1 MNYTKGSLWNKW
13 DLHVHTPASLIN
25 HYSAGSQEETWK
37 AYVKD
42 LESLPPEIKVI
53 GVNDYIFIDGY
64 RRLLEVKSKGGLKN
78 IELLI
83 PVIELR
89 LKEFGGTKNKF
100 SRVNFHIIF
109 SEELPPD
116 LIEQQFIN
124 RLKTKYLVNP
134 KYEKIAKSWSSL
146 VTRDSLEELGNI
158 IISSVPKDE
167 RKNFDSPL
175 IEGFNNLNFNYEHIQ
190 DCLGNELF
198 KDKFITAVGKTEWAD
213 IKWSDNTIAEK
224 KNIIN
229 SVDCVFISS
238 YSYEDFYGAQK
249 SLAASG
255 VNSKLLDCSDAH
267 YYSNSKEK
275 DCIGKCFS
283 WIKADTSFE
292 GLRKAIFQYDERVFT
307 GDIPSKLEIVNLN
320 KTKYIESISIKIKP
334 GAKLKEHWFDAEL
347 DLNHGLVSIIGNKG
361 GGKSALADVIGLLGN
376 SRNEEWFSFL
386 NKDKFRKPIDGKA
399 DHFEANLSW
408 ASGDVV
414 LANLGQAT
422 NDTGVESVKYI
433 PQNFFEEICNE
444 LSEIEESQ
452 FDKEIK
458 KVIYSHVPKSDRL
471 RLSTLDQII
480 DVKTRETYQSIET
493 LKEQIQKINKEYD
506 QLEERFT
513 DDNHKFL
520 QSQLKEKNKELTA
533 FTRSKPKEV
542 VKPTQKDAK
551 LSEQIDNLHAEK
563 DKLISDQKVTDEK
576 LSEITL
582 SISTHN
588 RLIQMLGNLE
598 KYIEGFAEEFNNI
611 GDEVGFKFEKLFKYS
626 VNKQQLEEKISQFD
640 KEKTTAKLELS
651 GEGDKSLSKKMKE
664 IDKELKNLE
673 QKLDKPQ
680 RDHQAYLK
688 ALKEWER
695 SKKEIIGN
703 KKALGSIEHLKNEIR
718 ELDLIP
724 DKLKKLHARR
734 VGHTKNIYKGITA
747 VCETYKSLYKPVQDF
762 IESNPDIKD
771 KTALSFDVSIINL
784 GFQNDLF
791 DWVSRG
797 ATGSFYGANEG
808 AKVAEDIVA
817 KYDFN
822 VPVHPINFIE
832 DILQYLL
839 FDQKNEKKE
848 KISIK
853 SQLKKGKS
861 LVSLYDYLFSLD
873 YLKPRYILKMGEK
886 ELSELSPGER
896 GTLLLVFYLLVD
908 KNDIPLVIDQPEH
921 NLDNQTVYGV
931 LVPAIKKAKAS
942 RQVIIV
948 THNPNLAVVCNS
960 DQIIYASLNI
970 KDNHRLKYLSG
981 AIENPE
987 INKIMVDVLEGT
999 WPAFDYRNNVYI
1011 HRN

>member
-1 MNYTKGSLWNKW
+1 MNYNKGSLWNKW

-37 AYVKD
+37 AYIKD
-42 LESLPPEIKVI
+42 LENLPPEIKVI

-158 IISSVPKDE
+158 IISSVPKEE
-167 RKNFDSPL
+167 RKNFGSPL
-175 IEGFNNLNFNYEHIQ
+175 IEGFNNLNFSYEHIQ

-198 KDKFITAVGKTEWAD
+198 KDKFISAVGKTEWAD

-238 YSYEDFYGAQK
+238 YSHEDFYEAQK
-249 SLAASG
+249 SLAVSG

-267 YYSNSKEK
+267 YYSNSTEK
-275 DCIGKCFS
+275 DRIGKCFS

-307 GDIPSKLEIVNLN
+307 GDIPSKLKTVNLN
-320 KTKYIESISIKIKP
+320 KTKYIEAISIKKKT
-334 GAKLKEHWFDAEL
+334 GSKLKEHWFDADL

-361 GGKSALADVIGLLGN
+361 GGKSALADIIGLLGN

-386 NKDKFRKPIDGKA
+386 NKNKFRKPVDGKA
-399 DHFEANLSW
+399 DHFEAKLLW
-408 ASGDVV
+408 ASKDMVS
-414 LANLGQAT
+414 ANLEEAT
-422 NDTGVESVKYI
+422 NDTGVEAVKYI

-458 KVIYSHVPKSDRL
+458 KVIYSHVPKSERL
-471 RLSTLDQII
+471 RLTTLDQII

-506 QLEERFT
+506 QLEEKFN
-513 DDNHKFL
+513 DDNRKFL
-520 QSQLKEKNKELTA
+520 QNQLKEKNKELKA

-542 VKPTQKDAK
+542 IKPTQKDLK
-551 LSEQIDNLHAEK
+551 LSEQIDKLHAEK
-563 DKLISDQKVTDEK
+563 EKIISDQKVTDEN
-576 LSEITL
+576 LSEIAL

-588 RLIQMLGNLE
+588 RLLQMLGNLE
-598 KYIEGFAEEFNNI
+598 KYIEGFTEEFNNI
-611 GDEVGFKFEKLFKYS
+611 GDEVDFKFEKLFKYS
-626 VNKQQLEEKISQFD
+626 INKQPLEEKISQLYN
-640 KEKTTAKLELS
+640 EKITAELKLS
-651 GEGDKSLSKKMKE
+651 GEGDKSLSNKVKG
-664 IDKELKNLE
+664 IDKELKSLE

-680 RDHQAYLK
+680 IDYQAYLK

-695 SKKEIIGN
+695 GKKEIIGN
-703 KKALGSIEHLKNEIR
+703 KKTLGSIEYLKNEIG

-724 DKLKKLHARR
+724 DKLKKLHAKRI
-734 VGHTKNIYKGITA
+734 GHAKNIYKGLMA
-747 VCETYKSLYKPVQDF
+747 VCEAYKSLYKPVQDF
-762 IESNPDIKD
+762 IGSNPDIKD

-784 GFQNDLF
+784 GFQSDLF

-797 ATGSFYGANEG
+797 ATGSFYGTNEG
-808 AKVAEDIVA
+808 AKIAEDLVS

-822 VPVHPINFIE
+822 VPGHSIDFIE
-832 DILQYLL
+832 DVLQHLS
-839 FDQKNEKKE
+839 FDQKNPQKE
-848 KISIK
+848 RINIK

-861 LVSLYDYLFSLD
+861 LVSLYDYLFSLE
-873 YLKPRYILKMGEK
+873 YLKPRYVLKMGEK

-908 KNDIPLVIDQPEH
+908 KDDIPLVIDQPEH

-931 LVPAIKKAKAS
+931 LVPAIKKAKTS

-970 KDNHRLKYLSG
+970 KDNHRLKYIAG

-987 INKIMVDVLEGT
+987 INKIMIDVLEGT

-1011 HRN
+1011 HRS